1 MNILSEILRDLMARH
16 GLTGAKL
23 AEEIGLSATSVSQIL
38 TGKTKPRQVTLSRM
52 MKRLCEN
59 SKDEQALLSA
69 YETIR
74 SARMPNSPILE
85 DAENA
90 ETEEER
96 VRRFMEMKAKAVAFR
111 REVVAILDRIN
122 IPYRQ
127 DVASGAVITD
137 LLIEHEGKRTAL
149 ECRANVKRD
158 LEKSLFSARIIRDG
172 LKCDR
177 VFIVVPEFNS
187 DLRDACSSED
197 DIRDVELRHL
207 ATELSNYLSLQ

>member
-1 MNILSEILRDLMARH
+1 MNRLSETLRDLMDRQK
-16 GLTGAKL
+16 LTGVKL

-74 SARMPNSPILE
+74 SARMPNSPILV

-96 VRRFMEMKAKAVAFR
+96 VRRFMQMKAKAVAFR

-127 DVASGAVITD
+127 DVASDEVITD
-137 LLIEHEGKRTAL
+137 LLIEHEGKRIAL

-158 LEKSLFSARIIRDG
+158 LEKSLVSARIIRDE

-177 VFIVVPEFNS
+177 VFIVVPES
-187 DLRDACSSED
+187 DAALKEACSGEEN
-197 DIRDVELRHL
+197 IRALELGQL
-207 ATELSNYLSLQ
+207 TGEGFLQEV

>member
-1 MNILSEILRDLMARH
+1 MNILSETLRDLMARH

-59 SKDEQALLSA
+59 KKDEQALISA
-69 YETIR
+69 YE
-74 SARMPNSPILE
+74 SLSGAKVPVSPIVDDGQNE
-85 DAENA
+85 A
-90 ETEEER
+90 TEEER
-96 VRRFMEMKAKAVAFR
+96 VRRFMQMKATAVAFR
-111 REVVAILDRIN
+111 RKVVAILDRMK

-127 DVASGAVITD
+127 DVASAGVITD
-137 LLIEHEGKRTAL
+137 LLIEHEGKRIAL

-158 LEKSLFSARIIRDG
+158 MEKSLVSSRIIHDE

-177 VFIVVPEFNS
+177 VFIVVPES
-187 DLRDACSSED
+187 DLSLRAACAKEENID
-197 DIRDVELRHL
+197 
-207 ATELSNYLSLQ
+207 SLKFNALEEAIGSFYKT